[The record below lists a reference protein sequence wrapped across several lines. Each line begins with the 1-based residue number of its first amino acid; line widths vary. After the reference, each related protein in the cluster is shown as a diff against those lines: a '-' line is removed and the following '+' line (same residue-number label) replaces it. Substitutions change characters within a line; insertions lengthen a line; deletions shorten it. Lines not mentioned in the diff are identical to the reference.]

1 MCGVNSQMVN
11 YKKAEHKTQM
21 VVMVMVM
28 MMIIAQRYLTTY
40 DKVQ

>member
-28 MMIIAQRYLTTY
+28 MIIAQRYLTTY